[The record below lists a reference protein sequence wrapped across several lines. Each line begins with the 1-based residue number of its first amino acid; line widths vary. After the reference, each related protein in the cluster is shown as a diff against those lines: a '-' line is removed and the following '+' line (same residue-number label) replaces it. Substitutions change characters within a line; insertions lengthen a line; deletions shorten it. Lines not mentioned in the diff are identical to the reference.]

1 MHIGTPSPWVSY
13 KDGVSKTVFGSL
25 QGDGNLLGNGPH
37 EADELPGAGHGHDMG
52 VFALGSQASVAFTQ
66 SDWRLP
72 TDVLHTLGLV
82 CEAQW
87 PLAAHLRGRAIR
99 PRAFDQY
106 AAGMG
111 MASFC
116 QPSLWAPLARGIC
129 GRDSPQALHQCAGG
143 LKAGHVPNVRHHG
156 DGHRARHPTPGL
168 EGVHHGMP
176 APRGDLRAA
185 FLVQTPEARG
195 VLRDGPDICLKD
207 DLLRRGGADDFRE
220 PPEVGRPPVGPA
232 RLADI
237 LAEQEG
243 LATALGLL
251 KVADRLF
258 ARPGEITDR
267 FIVPFGDIHGG
278 QVSRA
283 GQAGQVHGVTAV
295 RFDPILSLCGHPRW
309 CHAPAGVVFFLQR
322 TREPLATRPRCVDEE
337 KVLGFRWPLAEEL
350 SAVTRSWPKGAPGGD
365 LGAMSLD
372 DLRHGHR
379 ILVDIHAEKECARLG
394 HG

>member
-1 MHIGTPSPWVSY
+1 MGTPAPWVSY
-13 KDGVSKTVFGSL
+13 KAGGSKTVLGAF
-25 QGDGNLLGNGPH
+25 QGAGHLRGHGPP
-37 EADELPGAGHGHDMG
+37 EADELPGAGPGHDRG
-52 VFALGSQASVAFTQ
+52 VCALGSQASVAFTQ
-66 SDWRLP
+66 AAVRLP
-72 TDVLHTLGLV
+72 TAVWPTFGV
-82 CEAQW
+82 VFEAQW
-87 PLAAHLRGRAIR
+87 PLAAHLRGIAIR
-99 PRAFDQY
+99 PRAFAQY
-106 AAGMG
+106 AAGLG

-116 QPSLWAPLARGIC
+116 HPSLVAPLARGLF
-129 GRDSPQALHQCAGG
+129 GRDEPQAWHQCAGG
-143 LKAGHVPNVRHHG
+143 RTAGHVPQGRPHG
-156 DGHRARHPTPGL
+156 DGHRARHPTHGL
-168 EGVHHGMP
+168 EGVHHGRQ
-176 APRGDLRAA
+176 APRGDLLAEC
-185 FLVQTPEARG
+185 LVQTPAARG
-195 VLRDGPDICLKD
+195 GLRDGPALCLQD
-207 DLLRRGGADDFRE
+207 ALWRRGGADACRE

-232 RLADI
+232 RIAAS
-237 LAEQEG
+237 LAEPAG
-243 LATALGLL
+243 LETARGILQG
-251 KVADRLF
+251 ADRLF
-258 ARPGEITDR
+258 ARPGASTDR
-267 FIVPFGDIHGG
+267 FIVHGGDIHGG